1 MTSHAAIISRSL
13 NIPAVVGTHNA
24 STIIKDGDT
33 IIVDG
38 FHGYIVY
45 NPTDVQLE
53 FFKGKQKKLFEIQ
66 KGLEEFK
73 DKPALTKD
81 GKEINL
87 EANVDV
93 TGEIDIVITS
103 NAKGIGL
110 YRSEQILNELGSF
123 S

>member
-1 MTSHAAIISRSL
+1 M
-13 NIPAVVGTHNA
+13 N
-24 STIIKDGDT
+24 
-33 IIVDG
+33 
-38 FHGYIVY
+38 
-45 NPTDVQLE
+45 
-53 FFKGKQKKLFEIQ
+53 FFTGKTKEAFEIQ

-73 DKPALTKD
+73 DKPAVTKD

-103 NAKGIGL
+103 SAKGIGL